1 MVYIVTACLKA
12 KLKRRRAIFSHFK
25 SLNEYIQCPFAYSQR
40 CGNTGGKI
48 KFLMKKIAV
57 FSFVLS
63 FMVSCNASKSVNN
76 KTTTYSTKANNA
88 ISTNTSILP
97 KNLYWQQHVDYKM
110 EIDMDVK
117 THQYKGIQKLVYTNN
132 SPDVL
137 NKVFYH
143 LYFNAFQPGSEMDVR
158 SRTIADPDKRVKN
171 RISKL
176 SPSEIGY
183 IKVTSLKQDGK
194 KVNYETVGTVLEV
207 TLPKSIMPGE
217 STTFDMVFNAQVPL
231 QIRRSG
237 RNNKEGVAYSMTQW
251 YPKLAEY
258 DFQGWHAD
266 PYIAREF
273 HGVWGDFDLKLTID
287 KDYVVGGSGYLQN
300 PNEIGHGYETGAVNR
315 PSGDKLTWHFK
326 APNVHDF
333 TWAADKDYIHDTM
346 QVPNG
351 PLLHFFYKNDPELK
365 ENWKALQPKTV
376 ELMDY
381 FSENIGAY
389 PYKQYSVIQGGDGGM
404 EYAMCT
410 LITGKRKFN
419 SLLGVTAHELA
430 HTWFQFLLATN
441 EGKHEW
447 MDEGFTTYISGRA
460 MNTLLNRG
468 RENPSLPSYKGYFG
482 LAKSGKEQPQTTHS
496 DRYEYNA
503 AYGTTAY
510 AKGDVFLAQLAY
522 VIGKENLENTLKL
535 YFNKWSF
542 KHPTPNDFI
551 RCAEEV
557 SNLELDWYLMD
568 WTQTTNTIDYAVK
581 AVNNKEITLERIG
594 LMPMPIDLKVTYND
608 GSTEEFYIPLQ
619 MMRGEKP
626 TNATVIGDWAW
637 AYPTYR
643 FKTKKDIQTVEI
655 DPKNL
660 MADVNKENN
669 KN

>member
-1 MVYIVTACLKA
+1 
-12 KLKRRRAIFSHFK
+12 
-25 SLNEYIQCPFAYSQR
+25 
-40 CGNTGGKI
+40 
-48 KFLMKKIAV
+48 MKKIV
-57 FSFVLS
+57 FFSFALS
-63 FMVSCNASKSVNN
+63 LIVSCGASKSTSTPNS
-76 KTTTYSTKANNA
+76 TTTSTTTTT
-88 ISTNTSILP
+88 STNTSILP

-117 THQYKGIQKLVYTNN
+117 NHQYKGTQKLVYTNN

-158 SRTIADPDKRVKN
+158 SRTIADPDGRVKD

-183 IKVTSLKQDGK
+183 INVTSLKQNGK
-194 KVNYETVGTVLEV
+194 KINYETVGTVLEV
-207 TLPKSIMPGE
+207 KLFRSIMPGE
-217 STTFDMVFNAQVPL
+217 SVTFDMVFDAQVPV

-287 KDYVVGGSGYLQN
+287 KDYMVGGTGYLQN
-300 PNEIGHGYETGAVNR
+300 PNQIGHGYETGTVNR

-333 TWAADKDYIHDTM
+333 TWAADKDYIHDTK

-351 PLLHFFYKNDPELK
+351 PLLHFFYKNDHELK
-365 ENWKALQPKTV
+365 ENWTVLQPKTV
-376 ELMDY
+376 ELMQY
-381 FSENIGAY
+381 FSENIGKY

-410 LITGKRKFN
+410 LITGKRKFE

-447 MDEGFTTYISGRA
+447 MDEGFTSYISDHA
-460 MNTLLNRG
+460 MDAVMLYDN
-468 RENPSLPSYKGYFG
+468 ENPSSRSYRSYFG
-482 LAKSGKEQPQTTHS
+482 LAKSGKEQPQTTHA

-503 AYGTTAY
+503 AYGAAAY
-510 AKGDVFLAQLAY
+510 SKGEVFLSQLGY

-535 YFNKWSF
+535 YFNKWAF

-557 SNLELDWYLMD
+557 SELELDWYLMD
-568 WTQTTNTIDYAVK
+568 WTQTTATIDYGVK
-581 AVNNKEITLERIG
+581 TVSNQEITLERKG
-594 LMPMPIDLKVTYND
+594 LMPMPIDLKVTYKD
-608 GSTEEFYIPLQ
+608 GSTEDFYIPLQ

-626 TNATVIGDWAW
+626 TTATIIKDWAW
-637 AYPTYR
+637 AYPTYS
-643 FKTKKDIQTVEI
+643 FKTTKEIKTVEI
-655 DPKNL
+655 DPRNL

-669 KN
+669 KK